1 MSFPTVSDF
10 FARVITCLRMAD
22 FAFEMQSPDCK
33 HEIWRNYATF
43 ISVPRQC
50 KSRHTAN
57 AILRAAEFPREYQ
70 TNFPGMS

>member
-1 MSFPTVSDF
+1 MKIGFSDF
-10 FARVITCLRMAD
+10 FCRLVGCLKMAD
-22 FAFEMQSPDCK
+22 YEYVMRSDDCK

-57 AILRAAEFPREYQ
+57 AILRAAEFPREY
-70 TNFPGMS
+70 